1 MKQFVRVL
9 TAVLCTFAVAAV
21 YAGPPECKEPPGQ
34 IKDRSKPEKVSILHC
49 GCPDA
54 GEKMFYVEIRVSS
67 KSKGHLK
74 HGEAPTVASCSDGSD
89 EFFDFVRA
97 GADCQL
103 EGDDYLPMC
112 LEQEGQFVG
121 AECGMMAP
129 G

>member
-34 IKDRSKPEKVSILHC
+34 MKDKSKPEKVSILHC

-67 KSKGHLK
+67 RSKGHLK
-74 HGEAPTVASCSDGSD
+74 HDGEDSLVSCSDGTD
-89 EFFDFVRA
+89 NYFDFLR

-103 EGDDYLPMC
+103 EGEGYLDPCGDD
-112 LEQEGQFVG
+112 QVAG
-121 AECGMMAP
+121 AVCGMIAP
-129 G
+129 GQG